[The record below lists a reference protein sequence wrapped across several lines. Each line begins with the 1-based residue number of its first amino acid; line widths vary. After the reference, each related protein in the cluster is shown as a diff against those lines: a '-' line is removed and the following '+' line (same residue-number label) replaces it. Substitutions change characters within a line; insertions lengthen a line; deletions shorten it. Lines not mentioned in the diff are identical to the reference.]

1 MSFPD
6 VKLYYKAAI
15 LAALATTHRADNPPQ
30 WVAIESQWTCRAGM
44 HHLFWVPK
52 HLRPTTP
59 TMLETTKLMLHTWD
73 TYRTHL
79 SGSGTTSLASTMYSI
94 HLRNKT
100 FDYRTWTNAGC
111 THIHDL
117 YKGTSLKQFP
127 DLQTQYNLPSKAI
140 FSYLQLKSTLR
151 QPKTPPMTPM
161 ISNFDTWCLT
171 GKPHRR
177 SISKIYSTLLEG
189 THASTDNF
197 IQMTLTPATC
207 LLYIWPEGLT
217 KVHSKLLFH
226 TLIAAC
232 NLIAKNWKSR
242 NIPTKTELVT
252 QIQKNWE
259 YERMAAQQL
268 GTGVATM
275 EAGKIW
281 EQYWNKVKSQTT
293 GDE

>member
-15 LAALATTHRADNPPQ
+15 LAVLATTHRAANPPQ

-100 FDYRTWTNAGC
+100 FDYRTWTDAGC

-151 QPKTPPMTPM
+151 QPKTPPTTPM

-171 GKPHRR
+171 
-177 SISKIYSTLLEG
+177 
-189 THASTDNF
+189 
-197 IQMTLTPATC
+197 
-207 LLYIWPEGLT
+207 
-217 KVHSKLLFH
+217 
-226 TLIAAC
+226 
-232 NLIAKNWKSR
+232 
-242 NIPTKTELVT
+242 
-252 QIQKNWE
+252 
-259 YERMAAQQL
+259 
-268 GTGVATM
+268 
-275 EAGKIW
+275 
-281 EQYWNKVKSQTT
+281 
-293 GDE
+293 